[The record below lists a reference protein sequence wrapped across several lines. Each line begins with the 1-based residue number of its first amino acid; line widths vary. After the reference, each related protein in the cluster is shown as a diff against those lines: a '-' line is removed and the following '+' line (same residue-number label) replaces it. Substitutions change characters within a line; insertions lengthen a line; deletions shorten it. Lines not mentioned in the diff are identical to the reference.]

1 MKNKKIILFVIAMNL
16 MAGCGEQE
24 GEQKL
29 DCKNPRNK
37 QEQQECAHEA
47 STSSDAIPDTRPTN
61 NKKW

>member
-1 MKNKKIILFVIAMNL
+1 MKPMKIILFMIVMTLI
-16 MAGCGEQE
+16 AGCGEQE

-29 DCKNPRNK
+29 DCKDPRNK

-47 STSSDAIPDTRPTN
+47 STSSNAIPSTRPTK